1 MSTTPNF
8 QINVVPKNK
17 DEITSYKNFMTSN
30 SFKFKDNEGKVVYTN
45 FHYPGKHI
53 YTPYYVTGEKAVPL
67 LYNNKDNYRETPIF
81 SLQELSYEDIIIFYT
96 PEEAKQLKV

>member
-8 QINVVPKNK
+8 SINVVPKSK
-17 DEITSYKNFMTSN
+17 EEITNYKNFVVAAN
-30 SFKFKDNEGKVVYTN
+30 FKFKDNEGKILYTN

-67 LYNNKDNYRETPIF
+67 LYNSKDNYRETPVF
-81 SLQELSYEDIIIFYT
+81 SLQELTYEDTIIFYT
-96 PEEAKQLKV
+96 IEEAKSLK